1 MTQKF
6 NLEEAW
12 RAAIQREQDAHDLYA
27 EMRDMV
33 EDTSLKNLFTFL
45 IEQEKKH
52 KQLLEEEFD
61 RYFTPEF

>member
-12 RAAIQREQDAHDLYA
+12 RMAIQREQESHDLYQ
-27 EMRDMV
+27 EMREMV
-33 EDTSLKNLFTFL
+33 EESSLKNLFTFL
-45 IEQEKKH
+45 IEQEQKH
-52 KQLLEEEFD
+52 KQLLQEEFD

>member
-6 NLEEAW
+6 GLEEAW
-12 RAAIQREQDAHDLYA
+12 QMAVQREQDAHDLYQ

-33 EDTSLKNLFTFL
+33 EDSSLKNLFTFL
-45 IEQEKKH
+45 MEQEKKH
-52 KQLLEEEFD
+52 KQLLQEEFD